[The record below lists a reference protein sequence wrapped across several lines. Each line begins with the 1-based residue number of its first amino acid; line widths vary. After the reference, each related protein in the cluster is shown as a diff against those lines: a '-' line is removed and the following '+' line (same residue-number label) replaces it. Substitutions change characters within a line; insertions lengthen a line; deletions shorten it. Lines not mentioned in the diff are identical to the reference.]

1 MPPGVELSIRLI
13 ETENELRE
21 VFPIMRELRPHLDAE
36 TFIARVR
43 AAAAEKFRIAGLWEN
58 GSPIAV
64 AGYRVM
70 TSLHTGPTLY
80 LDDFVTTEMR
90 RGQGYGA
97 KLFAFVCEEGR
108 KAGCGTLSLDS
119 GYQRRDAHRFY
130 LDTGMAMVAHHF
142 AMKL

>member
-1 MPPGVELSIRLI
+1 MPPGAELAIRII
-13 ETENELRE
+13 ESENELRE
-21 VFPIMRELRPHLDAE
+21 VFPIMHELRPHLNAQ

-43 AAAAEKFRIAGLWEN
+43 SAAAEKFHIAGLWEN

-80 LDDFVTTEMR
+80 LDDLVTTETR

-97 KLFAFVCEEGR
+97 KLLAFICEEGR
-108 KAGCGTLSLDS
+108 KQGCGTLSLDS

-130 LDTGMAMVAHHF
+130 LNTGMAMVAHHF
-142 AMKL
+142 TLKL